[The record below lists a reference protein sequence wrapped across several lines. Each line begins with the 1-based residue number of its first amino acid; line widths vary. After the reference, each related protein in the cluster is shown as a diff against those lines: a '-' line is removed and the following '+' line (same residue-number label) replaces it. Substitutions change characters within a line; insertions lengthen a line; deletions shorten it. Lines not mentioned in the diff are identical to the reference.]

1 MDLGL
6 FLPKVYHFVRQD
18 YVINGK
24 HFNQFISVYNTSN
37 QRGKLLLII
46 GSIIVCI
53 GVALI
58 IYAAHIDLVKESSRG
73 RSTAIMGII
82 MLVVG
87 VVTAGRGLFSPQPLG
102 LYNSTTEFGS
112 GFQVKQTSFIIQP
125 DENSFQS
132 NVSSYI
138 FDNQENNMS
147 TSSKNYA
154 VYARVYD
161 SSSHNYYN
169 YLIGNMV
176 NGNFEAITTTQ
187 ENSYRSDRT
196 SGLKIHYIG
205 DDDHDRLIKD
215 EQLKS
220 LATYIEFIKKH
231 HLKGNFKN
239 DVKLIM
245 SNKFYNKDYK
255 PQLII
260 KGKDGRILYMK
271 HNISKKDI
279 ANVGIT
285 K

>member
-18 YVINGK
+18 YVINGN
-24 HFNQFISVYNTSN
+24 HFNQFISAYNTSL
-37 QRGKLLLII
+37 QRSIVLGIAGFIAIIIAIAILFKVHMNHTKKAQSAFKQLIVGYISFII
-46 GSIIVCI
+46 GVGMIVA
-53 GVALI
+53 GALLMPFRQK
-58 IYAAHIDLVKESSRG
+58 AD
-73 RSTAIMGII
+73 
-82 MLVVG
+82 
-87 VVTAGRGLFSPQPLG
+87 
-102 LYNSTTEFGS
+102 TTDFGN

-125 DENSFQS
+125 NENSFKS
-132 NVSSYI
+132 NDSSYV
-138 FDNQENNMS
+138 FDNKENSMS

-154 VYARVYD
+154 VYARVYN

-176 NGNFEAITTTQ
+176 DGNFETITTTQ
-187 ENSYRSDRT
+187 ENHYWSDRT
-196 SGLKIHYIG
+196 TFSGVRYIR
-205 DDDHDRLIKD
+205 DDDHDRLIKN
-215 EQLKS
+215 EQLKA
-220 LATYIEFIKKH
+220 LDTYIEFIKKH
-231 HLKGNFKN
+231 HLEDNFKN

-245 SNKFYNKDYK
+245 SNKFYDKNYK
-255 PQLII
+255 PQLVM